1 MSEIL
6 RLQSVSRNFSG
17 LKALR
22 DVSLG
27 IGKGEVL
34 GLIGP
39 NGAGKTTLV
48 NVVTGVTPASSG
60 TVTFMGRDITRVK
73 TYQSARLGL
82 SRTFQVVQPFAEFSA
97 LDNVAAAALFS
108 QPGESIKSA
117 RQEARAHLA
126 FVGLEAQSDQPAA
139 TLTLAMRKRLELAKA
154 LAMKPKLLFLDE
166 VNAGLNSA
174 EVERATRLIHQLAEN
189 GITIVM
195 IEHLM
200 KVVLNVCTRIVV
212 LHNGQLIADGAPRDV
227 IKNPAVVEAYLGQQ
241 VCAKGWRSWLIHPL
255 SSCKACARAMA
266 RFRCCGASILP
277 YEAGRSLH

>member
-6 RLQSVSRNFSG
+6 RLQSVSRHFSG
-17 LKALR
+17 LKALS

-27 IGKGEVL
+27 IAKGEVL

-60 TVTFMGRDITRVK
+60 TVTFAGQDITRVK
-73 TYQSARLGL
+73 TYESARLGL
-82 SRTFQVVQPFAEFSA
+82 SRTFQIVQPFAELSA

-108 QPGESIKSA
+108 QPNESLKSA
-117 RQEARAHLA
+117 RESARDRLA
-126 FVGLEAQSDQPAA
+126 FVGLEAQSSQPAA

-174 EVERATRLIHQLAEN
+174 EVERATRLIHELAAS

-212 LHNGQLIADGAPRDV
+212 LHNGKLIADGLPRDV

-241 VCAKGWRSWLIHPL
+241 YAQ
-255 SSCKACARAMA
+255 RA
-266 RFRCCGASILP
+266 ASH
-277 YEAGRSLH
+277 G

>member
-1 MSEIL
+1 VSEIL
-6 RLQSVSRNFSG
+6 KLQAVSRNFSG

-27 IGKGEVL
+27 VNKGEVL

-60 TVTFMGRDITRVK
+60 TVTFMGQDITRVK

-82 SRTFQVVQPFAEFSA
+82 SRTFQIVQPFAEFSA

-117 RQEARAHLA
+117 REEARAHLA

-174 EVERATRLIHQLAEN
+174 EVERATRLIHQLAES

-241 VCAKGWRSWLIHPL
+241 YAQ
-255 SSCKACARAMA
+255 RA
-266 RFRCCGASILP
+266 GSH
-277 YEAGRSLH
+277 G

>member
-6 RLQSVSRNFSG
+6 RLESVSRRFSG
-17 LKALR
+17 LQALR
-22 DVSLG
+22 DVSLKVN
-27 IGKGEVL
+27 KGEVL

-60 TVTFMGRDITRVK
+60 TVTFMERDITRVK
-73 TYQSARLGL
+73 TYLSARLGL
-82 SRTFQVVQPFAEFSA
+82 SRTFQIVQPFAEFTA

-108 QPGESIKSA
+108 QPGQSLKSA
-117 RQEARAHLA
+117 RDEARAHLV
-126 FVGLEAQSDQPAA
+126 FVGLEAQSAQPAA

-154 LAMKPKLLFLDE
+154 LAMRPKLLFLDE

-174 EVERATRLIHQLAEN
+174 EVERATRLIHQLAAD

-212 LHNGQLIADGAPRDV
+212 LHNGSLIADGAPRDV

-241 VCAKGWRSWLIHPL
+241 YAQ
-255 SSCKACARAMA
+255 RAA
-266 RFRCCGASILP
+266 AHG
-277 YEAGRSLH
+277 

>member
-48 NVVTGVTPASSG
+48 NVVTSVTPASSG

-227 IKNPAVVEAYLGQQ
+227 IKNPAVVEAYLGQKYAQ
-241 VCAKGWRSWLIHPL
+241 
-255 SSCKACARAMA
+255 RA
-266 RFRCCGASILP
+266 GAH
-277 YEAGRSLH
+277 G

>member
-6 RLQSVSRNFSG
+6 RLNAVSRRFSG
-17 LKALR
+17 LQALR
-22 DVSLG
+22 EVTFSV
-27 IGKGEVL
+27 GKGEVL

-48 NVVTGVTPASSG
+48 NTVCGVTPANSG
-60 TVTFMGRDITRVK
+60 AVTFDGRDITRIK
-73 TYQSARLGL
+73 TYQAARLGL
-82 SRTFQVVQPFAEFSA
+82 SRTFQIVQPFAEFTA

-108 QPGESIKSA
+108 QAGESIKSA
-117 RQEARAHLA
+117 REEARAHLA
-126 FVGLEAQSDQPAA
+126 FVGLEPQAMQPAA

-174 EVERATRLIHQLAEN
+174 EVERATELIHQLAAG

-200 KVVLNVCTRIVV
+200 KVVLNVCTRIIV
-212 LHNGQLIADGAPRDV
+212 LHNGQLIADGTPRDV
-227 IKNPAVVEAYLGQQ
+227 IRNPAVVDAYLGQQ
-241 VCAKGWRSWLIHPL
+241 YAQRNATHG
-255 SSCKACARAMA
+255 
-266 RFRCCGASILP
+266 
-277 YEAGRSLH
+277 

>member
-6 RLQSVSRNFSG
+6 RLDAVSKRFSG
-17 LKALR
+17 LQALR
-22 DVSLG
+22 DVTLT
-27 IGKGEVL
+27 INKGEVL

-48 NVVTGVTPASSG
+48 NTVCGVTPASSG
-60 TVTFMGRDITRVK
+60 KLTFLGKDITGIK
-73 TYQSARLGL
+73 TYQAARLGL
-82 SRTFQVVQPFAEFSA
+82 SRTFQIVQPFAEFSA

-108 QPGESIKSA
+108 QRGETLKSA
-117 RQEARAHLA
+117 REEARGHLA
-126 FVGLEAQSDQPAA
+126 FVGLDAQAGQSAA

-174 EVERATRLIHQLAEN
+174 EVERATKLIHQLAAD

-200 KVVLNVCTRIVV
+200 KVVLNVCTRIAV
-212 LHNGQLIADGAPRDV
+212 LHNGQLIADGQPRDV

-241 VCAKGWRSWLIHPL
+241 YAQRN
-255 SSCKACARAMA
+255 
-266 RFRCCGASILP
+266 ASR
-277 YEAGRSLH
+277 G

>member
-6 RLQSVSRNFSG
+6 RLQSVSRHFSG
-17 LKALR
+17 LKALS

-27 IGKGEVL
+27 IDKGEVL

-60 TVTFMGRDITRVK
+60 TVTFAGQDITRVK

-82 SRTFQVVQPFAEFSA
+82 SRTFQIVQPFAELSA

-108 QPGESIKSA
+108 QPNESLKSA
-117 RQEARAHLA
+117 REAARERLA

-174 EVERATRLIHQLAEN
+174 EVERATRLIHELAAS

-212 LHNGQLIADGAPRDV
+212 LHNGRLIADGQPRDV

-241 VCAKGWRSWLIHPL
+241 YAQ
-255 SSCKACARAMA
+255 RAA
-266 RFRCCGASILP
+266 AHG
-277 YEAGRSLH
+277 

>member
-6 RLQSVSRNFSG
+6 RLNAVSRHFSG
-17 LKALR
+17 LQALSE
-22 DVSLG
+22 VTLG
-27 IGKGEVL
+27 INKGEVL

-48 NVVTGVTPASSG
+48 NTICGVTPASSG
-60 TVTFMGRDITRVK
+60 TVVFMGQDSTRIK
-73 TYQSARLGL
+73 TYQAARRGL
-82 SRTFQVVQPFAEFSA
+82 SRTFQIVQPFAEFTA

-108 QPGESIKSA
+108 QAGESLKSA
-117 RQEARAHLA
+117 REEARAHLA
-126 FVGLEAQSDQPAA
+126 FVGLEAQAGQSAA

-174 EVERATRLIHQLAEN
+174 EVERATRLIHQLAKG

-200 KVVLNVCTRIVV
+200 KVVLNVCTRIAV
-212 LHNGQLIADGAPRDV
+212 LHNGQLIADGEPRDV
-227 IKNPAVVEAYLGQQ
+227 MKNPAVVDAYLGQQ
-241 VCAKGWRSWLIHPL
+241 YAQRN
-255 SSCKACARAMA
+255 
-266 RFRCCGASILP
+266 
-277 YEAGRSLH
+277 AGRG

>member
-6 RLQSVSRNFSG
+6 RLQSVSRRFSG
-17 LKALR
+17 LQALR
-22 DVSLG
+22 DVSLTVN
-27 IGKGEVL
+27 KGEVI

-48 NVVTGVTPASSG
+48 NVVTGVTPASAG
-60 TVTFMGRDITRVK
+60 TVTFDGQDITRVK

-82 SRTFQVVQPFAEFSA
+82 SRTFQIVQPFAEFSA

-108 QPGESIKSA
+108 QPGESLKSA
-117 RQEARAHLA
+117 REEARRHLA
-126 FVGLEAQSDQPAA
+126 FVGLEAQSGQPAA

-154 LAMKPKLLFLDE
+154 LAMRPKLLFLDE

-174 EVERATRLIHQLAEN
+174 EVERATQLIHQLAAD

-200 KVVLNVCTRIVV
+200 KVVLNVCSRIVV
-212 LHNGQLIADGAPRDV
+212 LHNGQLIADGQPRDV
-227 IKNPAVVEAYLGQQ
+227 MTNPAVIEAYLGQQ
-241 VCAKGWRSWLIHPL
+241 YAQRT
-255 SSCKACARAMA
+255 
-266 RFRCCGASILP
+266 GAH
-277 YEAGRSLH
+277 G

>member
-6 RLQSVSRNFSG
+6 RLESVSRRFSG
-17 LKALR
+17 LQALR
-22 DVSLG
+22 DVSLRVNR
-27 IGKGEVL
+27 GEVL

-60 TVTFMGRDITRVK
+60 TVTFMERDITRVK

-82 SRTFQVVQPFAEFSA
+82 SRTFQIVQPFAEFTA

-108 QPGESIKSA
+108 QPGQSLKSA
-117 RQEARAHLA
+117 RDEARAHLA
-126 FVGLEAQSDQPAA
+126 FVGLEAQSMQAAA

-154 LAMKPKLLFLDE
+154 LAMRPKLLFLDE

-174 EVERATRLIHQLAEN
+174 EVERATKLIHQLAAA

-212 LHNGQLIADGAPRDV
+212 LHNGSLIADGAPRDV
-227 IKNPAVVEAYLGQQ
+227 INNPAVVEAYLGQQ
-241 VCAKGWRSWLIHPL
+241 YAQ
-255 SSCKACARAMA
+255 RAA
-266 RFRCCGASILP
+266 AHG
-277 YEAGRSLH
+277 

>member
-6 RLQSVSRNFSG
+6 KLQSVSRHFSG
-17 LKALR
+17 LKALS
-22 DVSLG
+22 DVSLS
-27 IGKGEVL
+27 INKGEVL

-60 TVTFMGRDITRVK
+60 TVTFAGQDITRVK

-82 SRTFQVVQPFAEFSA
+82 SRTFQIVQPFAELSA

-108 QPGESIKSA
+108 QPNESLKSA
-117 RQEARAHLA
+117 RESARERLA

-154 LAMKPKLLFLDE
+154 LAMRPKLLFLDE

-174 EVERATRLIHQLAEN
+174 EVERATRLIHELAAS

-212 LHNGQLIADGAPRDV
+212 LHNGRLIADGLPRDV

-241 VCAKGWRSWLIHPL
+241 YAQ
-255 SSCKACARAMA
+255 RA
-266 RFRCCGASILP
+266 GAH
-277 YEAGRSLH
+277 G

>member
-6 RLQSVSRNFSG
+6 RLQNVSRHFSG
-17 LKALR
+17 LQALR
-22 DVSLG
+22 EAT
-27 IGKGEVL
+27 IGVWKGEVL

-48 NVVTGVTPASSG
+48 NTVCGVTPANSG
-60 TVTFMGRDITRVK
+60 TVTFDGADITRIK
-73 TYQSARLGL
+73 TYQAARLGL
-82 SRTFQVVQPFAEFSA
+82 SRTFQIVQPFSEFTA

-108 QPGESIKSA
+108 QPGESLRSA
-117 RQEARAHLA
+117 REEARAHLD
-126 FVGLEAQSDQPAA
+126 FVGLAAQAAQPAA

-174 EVERATRLIHQLAEN
+174 EVDRATKLIHELAAQ

-200 KVVLNVCTRIVV
+200 KVVLNVCTRIAV
-212 LHNGQLIADGAPRDV
+212 LHNGALIADGAPRDV
-227 IKNPAVVEAYLGQQ
+227 IENPAVVEAYLGQQ
-241 VCAKGWRSWLIHPL
+241 YAKRN
-255 SSCKACARAMA
+255 AAR
-266 RFRCCGASILP
+266 G
-277 YEAGRSLH
+277 

>member
-27 IGKGEVL
+27 VSKGEVL

-60 TVTFMGRDITRVK
+60 TVTFMGQDITRVK

-108 QPGESIKSA
+108 QPGESIRTA
-117 RQEARAHLA
+117 REEARAHLA
-126 FVGLEAQSDQPAA
+126 FVGLESQSDQPAA

-174 EVERATRLIHQLAEN
+174 EVERATRLIHQLAES

-227 IKNPAVVEAYLGQQ
+227 IKNSAVVEAYLGQQ
-241 VCAKGWRSWLIHPL
+241 YAQRT
-255 SSCKACARAMA
+255 
-266 RFRCCGASILP
+266 GAH
-277 YEAGRSLH
+277 G

>member
-1 MSEIL
+1 VSEIL
-6 RLQSVSRNFSG
+6 KLQSVSRHFSG
-17 LKALR
+17 LKALN
-22 DVSLG
+22 DVSLDVSR
-27 IGKGEVL
+27 GEVL

-60 TVTFMGRDITRVK
+60 TVTFMGQDITRLK
-73 TYQSARLGL
+73 TYRSARLGL
-82 SRTFQVVQPFAEFSA
+82 ARTFQIVQPFAEFSA

-108 QPGESIKSA
+108 QPGESIRTA
-117 RQEARAHLA
+117 REEARAHLA
-126 FVGLEAQSDQPAA
+126 FVGLEAQCDQPAA

-174 EVERATRLIHQLAEN
+174 EVERATRLIHELAAN

-212 LHNGQLIADGAPRDV
+212 LHNGRLIADGAPRDV
-227 IKNPAVVEAYLGQQ
+227 IKNPGVVEAYLGQQ
-241 VCAKGWRSWLIHPL
+241 YAQ
-255 SSCKACARAMA
+255 RA
-266 RFRCCGASILP
+266 GVH
-277 YEAGRSLH
+277 G

>member
-6 RLQSVSRNFSG
+6 RLDAVSRHFSG
-17 LKALR
+17 LKALSG
-22 DVSLG
+22 VTLG

-48 NVVTGVTPASSG
+48 NTVCGVTPANAG
-60 TVTFMGRDITRVK
+60 TVTFDGRDITRIK
-73 TYQSARLGL
+73 TFRAARLGL
-82 SRTFQVVQPFAEFSA
+82 SRTFQIVQPFAEFTA

-108 QPGESIKSA
+108 QPGESLKSA
-117 RQEARAHLA
+117 REAAHAHLA
-126 FVGLEAQSDQPAA
+126 FVGLEAQAMQPAA

-174 EVERATRLIHQLAEN
+174 EVERATRLIHQLAAG

-200 KVVLNVCTRIVV
+200 KVVLNVCTRIAV
-212 LHNGQLIADGAPRDV
+212 LHNGRLIADGPPREV
-227 IKNPAVVEAYLGQQ
+227 IRNPAVVDAYLGQQ
-241 VCAKGWRSWLIHPL
+241 Y
-255 SSCKACARAMA
+255 ARRNAA
-266 RFRCCGASILP
+266 RETSHG
-277 YEAGRSLH
+277 

>member
-6 RLQSVSRNFSG
+6 RLNAVSRRFSG
-17 LKALR
+17 LQALR
-22 DVSLG
+22 DVSLA
-27 IGKGEVL
+27 INKGEVL

-48 NVVTGVTPASSG
+48 NTVCGVTPANSG
-60 TVTFMGRDITRVK
+60 TVTFDGRDITRIK
-73 TYQSARLGL
+73 TFQAARLGL
-82 SRTFQVVQPFAEFSA
+82 SRTFQIVQPFAEFTA

-108 QPGESIKSA
+108 QPGESLKSA
-117 RQEARAHLA
+117 REEARAHLA
-126 FVGLEAQSDQPAA
+126 FVGLEAQAGQSAA

-174 EVERATRLIHQLAEN
+174 EVERATKLIHQLAAD

-212 LHNGQLIADGAPRDV
+212 LHNGELIADGEPRDV
-227 IKNPAVVEAYLGQQ
+227 IKNPAVVDAYLGQQ
-241 VCAKGWRSWLIHPL
+241 YAQRNAANG
-255 SSCKACARAMA
+255 
-266 RFRCCGASILP
+266 
-277 YEAGRSLH
+277 

>member
-6 RLQSVSRNFSG
+6 QLHSISRNFSG

-27 IGKGEVL
+27 ISKGEVL

-60 TVTFMGRDITRVK
+60 TVMFLGQDITRVK

-117 RQEARAHLA
+117 REEARAHLA

-200 KVVLNVCTRIVV
+200 KVVLNVCTRIAV

-241 VCAKGWRSWLIHPL
+241 YAQRAG
-255 SSCKACARAMA
+255 AR
-266 RFRCCGASILP
+266 G
-277 YEAGRSLH
+277 

>member
-6 RLQSVSRNFSG
+6 RLDAVSRRFSG
-17 LKALR
+17 LQALSE
-22 DVSLG
+22 VTLG
-27 IGKGEVL
+27 ISSGEVL

-48 NVVTGVTPASSG
+48 NTVCGVTPASSG
-60 TVTFMGRDITRVK
+60 RVIFMGLDITGIK
-73 TYQSARLGL
+73 TYQAARRGL
-82 SRTFQVVQPFAEFSA
+82 SRTFQIVQPFAELSV

-108 QPGESIKSA
+108 QAGESLKSA
-117 RQEARAHLA
+117 REEARAHLA
-126 FVGLEAQSDQPAA
+126 FVGLEAQAGQSAA

-174 EVERATRLIHQLAEN
+174 EVEKATVLIHQLAAD

-200 KVVLNVCTRIVV
+200 KVVLNVCTRIAV
-212 LHNGQLIADGAPRDV
+212 LHNGRLIADGPPRDV
-227 IKNPAVVEAYLGQQ
+227 IRNPAVVEAYLGQQ
-241 VCAKGWRSWLIHPL
+241 YAQRS
-255 SSCKACARAMA
+255 
-266 RFRCCGASILP
+266 
-277 YEAGRSLH
+277 AGRG

>member
-1 MSEIL
+1 VSEIL
-6 RLQSVSRNFSG
+6 KLQSVSRNFSG

-22 DVSLG
+22 DVSLNVS
-27 IGKGEVL
+27 KGEVL

-48 NVVTGVTPASSG
+48 NVVTGVTPASYG
-60 TVTFMGRDITRVK
+60 TVTFMGQDITRVK

-82 SRTFQVVQPFAEFSA
+82 SRTFQIVQPFGEFSA

-117 RQEARAHLA
+117 REEARAHLA
-126 FVGLEAQSDQPAA
+126 FVGLEAQSDQSAA

-166 VNAGLNSA
+166 VNAGLNTA
-174 EVERATRLIHQLAEN
+174 EVERATKLIHQLAES

-212 LHNGQLIADGAPRDV
+212 LHNGQLIADGSPRDV

-241 VCAKGWRSWLIHPL
+241 YVQ
-255 SSCKACARAMA
+255 RA
-266 RFRCCGASILP
+266 GAH
-277 YEAGRSLH
+277 G

>member
-1 MSEIL
+1 MSEL
-6 RLQSVSRNFSG
+6 LHLTGVSRRFSG
-17 LKALR
+17 LQALR
-22 DVSLG
+22 DVNLSVAR
-27 IGKGEVL
+27 GEVL

-48 NVVTGVTPASSG
+48 NTICGVTPANTGS
-60 TVTFMGRDITRVK
+60 VVFDGRDITRIR
-73 TYQSARLGL
+73 TYQAARLGL
-82 SRTFQVVQPFAEFSA
+82 SRTFQIVQPFAEFSA

-108 QPGESIKSA
+108 QPGASLKSA
-117 RQEARAHLA
+117 REAAREHLV
-126 FVGLEAQSDQPAA
+126 FVGLEAQAEQSAA

-174 EVERATRLIHQLAEN
+174 EVERATKLIHQLAAD

-212 LHNGQLIADGAPRDV
+212 LHNGHPIADGAPREV
-227 IKNPAVVEAYLGQQ
+227 ISNPAVVEAYLGQQ
-241 VCAKGWRSWLIHPL
+241 YAQRT
-255 SSCKACARAMA
+255 ARH
-266 RFRCCGASILP
+266 G
-277 YEAGRSLH
+277 

>member
-1 MSEIL
+1 VSEIL
-6 RLQSVSRNFSG
+6 RLQSVSRHFSG
-17 LKALR
+17 LKALS

-27 IGKGEVL
+27 IAKGEVL

-48 NVVTGVTPASSG
+48 NVVTGVTPANSG
-60 TVTFMGRDITRVK
+60 TVTFAGQDITRVK

-82 SRTFQVVQPFAEFSA
+82 SRTFQIVQPFAELSA

-108 QPGESIKSA
+108 QPNESLKSA
-117 RQEARAHLA
+117 RESARDRLA
-126 FVGLEAQSDQPAA
+126 FVGLEAQSSQPAA

-174 EVERATRLIHQLAEN
+174 EVERATRLIHELAAS

-212 LHNGQLIADGAPRDV
+212 LHNGKLIADGLPREV

-241 VCAKGWRSWLIHPL
+241 YAQ
-255 SSCKACARAMA
+255 RA
-266 RFRCCGASILP
+266 ASH
-277 YEAGRSLH
+277 G

>member
-6 RLQSVSRNFSG
+6 RLQSVSRHFSG
-17 LKALR
+17 LQALR
-22 DVSLG
+22 EVSLG
-27 IGKGEVL
+27 VNKGEVL

-60 TVTFMGRDITRVK
+60 TVTFMGQDITRVK

-82 SRTFQVVQPFAEFSA
+82 SRTFQIVQPFAEFSA

-108 QPGESIKSA
+108 QPNESLASA
-117 RQEARAHLA
+117 REAAREHLA
-126 FVGLEAQSDQPAA
+126 FVGLEAQSEQRAA

-154 LAMKPKLLFLDE
+154 LAMRPKLLFLDE

-174 EVERATRLIHQLAEN
+174 EVERATRLIHQLAAN

-241 VCAKGWRSWLIHPL
+241 YAQRNSAHG
-255 SSCKACARAMA
+255 
-266 RFRCCGASILP
+266 
-277 YEAGRSLH
+277 

>member
-1 MSEIL
+1 MSELL
-6 RLQSVSRNFSG
+6 RLERISRHFSG
-17 LKALR
+17 LQALR
-22 DVSLG
+22 DVTLTVAT
-27 IGKGEVL
+27 GEVL

-48 NVVTGVTPASSG
+48 NTICGVTPANSG
-60 TVTFMGRDITRVK
+60 TVTFDGTDITRIK
-73 TYQSARLGL
+73 TYQAARLGL
-82 SRTFQVVQPFAEFSA
+82 SRTFQIVQPFSEFTA

-108 QPGESIKSA
+108 QPGASLKTA
-117 RQEARAHLA
+117 REAARAHLA
-126 FVGLEAQSDQPAA
+126 FVGLEAQASQPAA

-174 EVERATRLIHQLAEN
+174 EVERATRLIHELAAG

-212 LHNGQLIADGAPRDV
+212 LHNGTLIADGAPREV
-227 IKNPAVVEAYLGQQ
+227 ISNPAVVEAYLGQKYAQ
-241 VCAKGWRSWLIHPL
+241 RN
-255 SSCKACARAMA
+255 
-266 RFRCCGASILP
+266 
-277 YEAGRSLH
+277 AGHG

>member
-1 MSEIL
+1 MSEII

-17 LKALR
+17 LQALR
-22 DVSLG
+22 DVSLSVN
-27 IGKGEVL
+27 KGEVL

-60 TVTFMGRDITRVK
+60 TVTFMGQDITRVK

-117 RQEARAHLA
+117 REEARAHLA

-174 EVERATRLIHQLAEN
+174 EVERATRLIHQLAED

-195 IEHLM
+195 LEHWM

-241 VCAKGWRSWLIHPL
+241 YAQ
-255 SSCKACARAMA
+255 RA
-266 RFRCCGASILP
+266 GAH
-277 YEAGRSLH
+277 G